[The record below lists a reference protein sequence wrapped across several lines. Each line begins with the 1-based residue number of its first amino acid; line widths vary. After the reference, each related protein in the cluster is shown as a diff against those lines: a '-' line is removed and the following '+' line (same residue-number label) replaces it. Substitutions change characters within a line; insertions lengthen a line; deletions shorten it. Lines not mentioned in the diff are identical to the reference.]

1 MHHLPFTLQYRM
13 LELMAGSL
21 RKGAHTYTGD
31 LQPCSLLLASVISNG
46 GRTPSDPKL
55 VSRSPFS
62 VLRVSSVR
70 RDRKGVTEVTAAG
83 GRLDTE
89 RGM

>member
-21 RKGAHTYTGD
+21 RKGAYTYTGD
-31 LQPCSLLLASVISNG
+31 LQPCSSLLASVISNG
-46 GRTPSDPKL
+46 GNPSDMKL